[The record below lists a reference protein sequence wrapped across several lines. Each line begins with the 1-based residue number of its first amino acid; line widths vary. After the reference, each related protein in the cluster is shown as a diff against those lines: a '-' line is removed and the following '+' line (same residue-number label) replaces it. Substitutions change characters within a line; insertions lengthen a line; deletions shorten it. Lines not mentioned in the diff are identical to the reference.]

1 MCTSACSADRRALV
15 ACAWLLS
22 ALAASSPV
30 RAQTQP
36 AAAVAA
42 RALLIEQA
50 ERAATAGD
58 HRAAL
63 TLAERAGRIEMTPSL
78 RMLIAQE
85 QLATGA
91 PASAMGSALLCVREA
106 TRDPSLPYRENVLT
120 RCRDIGQ
127 RARAL
132 VALVAIHAP
141 TGVADARIELDGH
154 ALAPEMLDVPQP
166 LDPGT
171 HTLTVTAPGRHPRTT
186 TFEARAGDGA
196 EHTALAGDALPPPVV
211 EPVVPPV
218 EAPPAPPVET
228 PPPAPAPVVP
238 RVVQSVAPVGA
249 GALMVIGGAS
259 LATSAVFFGLRV
271 AAADGCSV
279 GADPASPAERVWICD
294 TPAQVEAVSM
304 RGTWTAVSAIAFGA
318 GLVTLGAGL
327 AWWSL
332 GTREVPRL
340 LPSVSLL
347 NGGAVLSVGGAL

>member
-1 MCTSACSADRRALV
+1 MCTSACSVDRRALV
-15 ACAWLLS
+15 ACAWVLS

-30 RAQTQP
+30 CAQTQP

-63 TLAERAGRIEMTPSL
+63 SFAERAGRIEMTPSL

-85 QLATGA
+85 QLAVGA

-120 RCRDIGQ
+120 RCRDIDQ
-127 RARAL
+127 RARGA
-132 VALVAIHAP
+132 VALVVIHPP

-154 ALAPEMLDVPQP
+154 PLASEMLDVPQP
-166 LDPGT
+166 LDPGA
-171 HTLTVTAPGRHPRTT
+171 HTLSVTAPGRAPRSTP
-186 TFEARAGDGA
+186 FEVRAGERA
-196 EHTALAGDALPPPVV
+196 ERAAEAGDVLPPVV
-211 EPVVPPV
+211 EPAVIPVATPPV
-218 EAPPAPPVET
+218 TPVET
-228 PPPAPAPVVP
+228 PRPAPSPALAQVP
-238 RVVQSVAPVGA
+238 RTGAPVGA

-279 GADPASPAERVWICD
+279 GSDPASPSERVWICD

-332 GTREVPRL
+332 GTREVPRV
-340 LPSVSLL
+340 LPSMSLV
-347 NGGAVLSVGGAL
+347 NGGAVLSFGGAM